1 MIIIAVISRNDM
13 IIMMGKS
20 NSSEGENKRRWR
32 RKRKR
37 EKKEK
42 RCRKETVYLAKT
54 LTK

>member
-1 MIIIAVISRNDM
+1 MKVKISED
-13 IIMMGKS
+13 G
-20 NSSEGENKRRWR
+20 GEKERE
-32 RKRKR
+32 R